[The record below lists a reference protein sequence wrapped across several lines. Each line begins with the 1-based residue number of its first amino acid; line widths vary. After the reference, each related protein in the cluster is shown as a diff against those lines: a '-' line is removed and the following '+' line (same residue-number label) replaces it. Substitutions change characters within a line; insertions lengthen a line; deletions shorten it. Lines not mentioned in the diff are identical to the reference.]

1 MLTIVLKIKS
11 YANVRQLCEL
21 AEVFADNNVP
31 NMCNM
36 TFTDWGTIEM
46 EQVIP
51 EDVLDTI
58 EEFCKANHWVLLCN
72 TRNGD

>member
-21 AEVFADNNVP
+21 AKILDDNNVP
-31 NMCNM
+31 GKCNM

-51 EDVLDTI
+51 RDALVTI
-58 EEFCKANHWVLLCN
+58 EDFCKANNWVLLCYA
-72 TRNGD
+72 RDEE